1 MRLRRQTEGKTD
13 MVLSEVAVFSTPW
26 GGGCVVCQPAKMT
39 KPSGQLGFENNEDI
53 KKNLWRSSYGKQ

>member
-1 MRLRRQTEGKTD
+1 